1 MNKKFEL
8 CTGLEEK
15 RNFFPPGLYHN
26 ILKSS
31 SPNPFPQ
38 LLRFEEKSN
47 LSDYILFVILTFEHL
62 QNNRLKMENKNHF
75 FLISSNKNKNGS

>member
-26 ILKSS
+26 IFKSS

-47 LSDYILFVILTFEHL
+47 PSELILKVHEVTF
-62 QNNRLKMENKNHF
+62 KKKGKKKNV
-75 FLISSNKNKNGS
+75 